1 MTTDKKILIVEDD
14 HKLSQMLLD
23 MFAAEGIGVMRASN
37 GEEGLA
43 IATEEHPD
51 IILLDI
57 ILPKMDGITMLNKLR
72 EDEWGKSADVIMLTN
87 LSTAEDVHKAT
98 EAGAY
103 DYLIKSDWKM
113 ADVVK
118 KVKDKLGMSE

>member
-1 MTTDKKILIVEDD
+1 
-14 HKLSQMLLD
+14 
-23 MFAAEGIGVMRASN
+23 
-37 GEEGLA
+37 
-43 IATEEHPD
+43 
-51 IILLDI
+51 
-57 ILPKMDGITMLNKLR
+57 MLNKLR

-98 EAGAY
+98 EAGAH

-118 KVKDKLGMSE
+118 KVKDKLGMSQK